1 MSLFDIAII
10 YLGSLIVST
19 ITIYLLY
26 KGVKKMARKV
36 WRPKDKNKLLPLYF
50 CTTCGVPFTAQTKL
64 VKHMKDVHD
73 KFITPNEAKIEVSE
87 VSYEEWEAVRI
98 DEESKLKEHTD
109 VQDDIDERVTTRLID
124 NPDNDPEEI
133 VPQTTRED
141 PKGLYKL
148 VSEKLEQSNIS
159 LPSKDLFV
167 VTYLGDRVTIDI
179 SMTVPNTEEVIQAIN
194 QLNLA
199 MGK

>member
-1 MSLFDIAII
+1 MSLLDTAII
-10 YLGSLIVST
+10 VIGSFIISMVIIWT
-19 ITIYLLY
+19 IY
-26 KGVKKMARKV
+26 KGVKKMARK
-36 WRPKDKNKLLPLYF
+36 WRPKDKTVSRPLYF
-50 CTTCGVPFTAQTKL
+50 CTVCGVPFTTQQL
-64 VKHMKDVHD
+64 LIKHMDKVHD
-73 KFITPNEAKIEVSE
+73 KFITASESKAKVSE
-87 VSYEEWEAVRI
+87 VSYEEWEAIRI
-98 DEESKLKEHTD
+98 DEEAKLEEHTEA
-109 VQDDIDERVTTRLID
+109 QDDIDERVTTRLID

-133 VPQTTRED
+133 IPQTTKEN
-141 PKGLYKL
+141 PQGLYKL